1 MFGIKGMCFITV
13 EDATGNAKLVIWPMV
28 FEAFRKV
35 TNTARLIEVNGQI
48 KCGERMIHLVA
59 THQADRSAV
68 LWLCDEGLAPPMSR
82 ADGISHPMPARAR
95 LFPAMS
101 ASARLREIF
110 TDSPGLRLHLSSQ
123 MPGGAVDSC
132 PRDANTRT
140 DIQKRRYC
148 MRRSKPK
155 AREIRCGM
163 EINMYGPAED
173 DRDARD
179 VI

>member
-1 MFGIKGMCFITV
+1 
-13 EDATGNAKLVIWPMV
+13 
-28 FEAFRKV
+28 
-35 TNTARLIEVNGQI
+35 
-48 KCGERMIHLVA
+48 
-59 THQADRSAV
+59 
-68 LWLCDEGLAPPMSR
+68 MSR
-82 ADGISHPMPARAR
+82 ADEVSRPLTGSTRP
-95 LFPAMS
+95 FPAMS
-101 ASARLREIF
+101 ASARLRTIF
-110 TDSPGLRLHLSSQ
+110 TEPPGLRLHLSSQ

-148 MRRSKPK
+148 MRWSKPK